1 MIRCGII
8 PQKTITKGGSK
19 IFMIAEQIKELVVL
33 YAPTVL
39 MALATIINYIKIIK
53 GLKQEDLRSELE
65 RTRELLA
72 QQAKDNA
79 EIKELNRELINEVSK
94 VRKYE
99 TVKDNKK
106 V

>member
-1 MIRCGII
+1 MI
-8 PQKTITKGGSK
+8 T
-19 IFMIAEQIKELVVL
+19 EQITQMIVL
-33 YAPTVL
+33 YAPTL
-39 MALATIINYIKIIK
+39 LTAAATILNYIKIIK

-65 RTRELLA
+65 RTRELLS

-99 TVKDNKK
+99 DIRKN
-106 V
+106 

>member
-1 MIRCGII
+1 M
-8 PQKTITKGGSK
+8 
-19 IFMIAEQIKELVVL
+19 FEQIKELVVL
-33 YAPTVL
+33 YAPTVF
-39 MALATIINYIKIIK
+39 MAIATIINYVKIIK

>member
-1 MIRCGII
+1 
-8 PQKTITKGGSK
+8 
-19 IFMIAEQIKELVVL
+19 MIAEQIKELVVL
-33 YAPTVL
+33 YAPTVF

>member
-1 MIRCGII
+1 M
-8 PQKTITKGGSK
+8 
-19 IFMIAEQIKELVVL
+19 FEQIKELVVL

-39 MALATIINYIKIIK
+39 MALATIINYVKIIK

-65 RTRELLA
+65 RTRELRA

>member
-1 MIRCGII
+1 M
-8 PQKTITKGGSK
+8 
-19 IFMIAEQIKELVVL
+19 FEQIKELIIL

-39 MALATIINYIKIIK
+39 MALATIINYVKIIK

-65 RTRELLA
+65 RTRELLS

-99 TVKDNKK
+99 TVKNNKK

>member
-1 MIRCGII
+1 MIRCGTI

-19 IFMIAEQIKELVVL
+19 IFMIAEQIKELVIL
-33 YAPTVL
+33 YAPTVF
-39 MALATIINYIKIIK
+39 MALATIINYVKIIK

>member
-1 MIRCGII
+1 M
-8 PQKTITKGGSK
+8 
-19 IFMIAEQIKELVVL
+19 FEQIKELVVL

-39 MALATIINYIKIIK
+39 MALATIINYVKIIK